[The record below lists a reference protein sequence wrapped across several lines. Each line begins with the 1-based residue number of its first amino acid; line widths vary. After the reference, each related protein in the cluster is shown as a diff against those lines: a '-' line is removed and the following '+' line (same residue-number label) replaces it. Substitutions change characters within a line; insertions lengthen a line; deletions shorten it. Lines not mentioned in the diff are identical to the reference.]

1 MAISRLQTIRYHDL
15 MKILLVDDH
24 ALFRAGLRLL
34 LSAVATDVVLFEAST
49 VSEAL
54 NLAEEHKDLMLCLLD
69 LELKQE
75 QGLPVLKQIKTV
87 APDVAVVIVSAVEDQ
102 STVQICLE
110 AGAMSYIPKS
120 VTSEMFL
127 QALQK
132 VLAGEVFL
140 PPGFS
145 HRDGPSQPAASI
157 LTSRQFEVLDA
168 LGRGLP
174 TKQIARD
181 LSVSEYTIKE
191 HIANIFR
198 LLGVHNRVE
207 AIVKANRLQ
216 GRH

>member
-1 MAISRLQTIRYHDL
+1 

-34 LSAVATDVVLFEAST
+34 LSAVTADVVLFEAST

-75 QGLPVLKQIKTV
+75 PGLPVLKRIKAV
-87 APDVAVVIVSAVEDQ
+87 APEVAVVIVSAVEDQ
-102 STVQICLE
+102 SVVQICLE

-140 PPGFS
+140 PPGFNC
-145 HRDGPSQPAASI
+145 RDGPSLPASSI
-157 LTSRQFEVLDA
+157 LTPRQYEVLDA

-181 LSVSEYTIKE
+181 LSLSEYTIKE

-207 AIVKANRLQ
+207 ALVKANRLQ